1 MSALFDSMLVPL
13 GLLLALLGGALLGAV
28 MMHQRRQ
35 TRIAELEREIAGLE
49 GRLMAEERIAEERQA
64 AFADAR
70 DQLAERFSAL
80 SGEAL
85 RKNNEQFLQLARE
98 RLQQQ
103 QAQATADLS
112 QREKAVEALVKPIG
126 EALKRT
132 EEQIRLVERDRQKA
146 YGNLDRHL
154 TSMAQNQAA
163 LQSETRNLVKALRRP
178 EVRGR
183 WGEMTLRRLAELA
196 GMVEHC
202 DFEEQTSLRS
212 EGNLQRP
219 DMIVRMP
226 NGRQVVIDAK
236 TPLDAYL
243 EAVEAP
249 DDASRDLALDRH
261 ARKVRER
268 VRELAGKAYWQQF
281 ANSPDFVVLFIPGE
295 QFLAAAQ
302 DRDRRLMED
311 ALADRVVIAT
321 PTTLVALLRAVAFGW
336 QQDLVAESAEKIREL
351 GETLYNRVV
360 TFTGHLD
367 KLGRGLNSSV
377 DHFNKAVG
385 SLERQVIPGARKFTE
400 LGLRPKKEL
409 NSVDP
414 VERSARRS
422 SADGETGPTL
432 TEAPDPTDDVNHN
445 KKPAPH
451 DE

>member
-1 MSALFDSMLVPL
+1 MSDPGMQALLIIA
-13 GLLLALLGGALLGAV
+13 LLLAGAGVGGLIGAV
-28 MMHQRRQ
+28 IMHQRRQ
-35 TRIAELEREIAGLE
+35 GTIAALEQNVARLQ
-49 GRLMAEERIAEERQA
+49 GRLLAEERIAEERQA
-64 AFADAR
+64 AFAEAR
-70 DQLAERFSAL
+70 DQLAERFAAL

-103 QAQATADLS
+103 QSQASADLG

-132 EEQIRLVERDRQKA
+132 EEQIRQVEKERQKA
-146 YGNLDRHL
+146 YGDLDRHL
-154 TSMAQNQAA
+154 TSMAQHQAT
-163 LQSETRNLVKALRRP
+163 LQTETRNLVKALRRP

-202 DFEEQTSLRS
+202 DFEEQTSLRG
-212 EGNLQRP
+212 EDGLQRP
-219 DMIVRMP
+219 DMVVRMP

-236 TPLDAYL
+236 TPLDAYI
-243 EAVEAP
+243 EAVEAV
-249 DDASRDLALDRH
+249 DDPARSQALGRH

-281 ANSPDFVVLFIPGE
+281 ANSPDFVVLFLPGE

-302 DRDRRLMED
+302 DQDRGLMED
-311 ALADRVVIAT
+311 ALAQRVVIAT

-336 QQDLVAESAEKIREL
+336 QQDLVAENAEKIREL

-360 TFTGHLD
+360 TFTAHLD
-367 KLGRGLNSSV
+367 KLGRSLNSSV

-400 LGLRPKKEL
+400 LGLRPRKEL
-409 NSVDP
+409 PSLEP
-414 VERSARRS
+414 VERSARQSTAGRD
-422 SADGETGPTL
+422 AD
-432 TEAPDPTDDVNHN
+432 TELSDQTDAPEQPVKTDD
-445 KKPAPH
+445 
-451 DE
+451 

>member
-1 MSALFDSMLVPL
+1 MSDPGMQAWLIIA
-13 GLLLALLGGALLGAV
+13 LLLAGGGVGGLIGAV
-28 MMHQRRQ
+28 IMHQRRQ
-35 TRIAELEREIAGLE
+35 RTIAALEQDNARLE
-49 GRLMAEERIAEERQA
+49 GRLLAEERIAEERQA
-64 AFADAR
+64 AFAEAR

-103 QAQATADLS
+103 QAQASADLG

-132 EEQIRLVERDRQKA
+132 EEQIRQVEKERQKA
-146 YGNLDRHL
+146 YGDLDRHL
-154 TSMAQNQAA
+154 TSMAQHQAT
-163 LQSETRNLVKALRRP
+163 LQTETRNLVKALRRP

-202 DFEEQTSLRS
+202 DFEEQTSLRG
-212 EGNLQRP
+212 EDGLQRP
-219 DMIVRMP
+219 DMVVRMP

-236 TPLDAYL
+236 TPLDAYI
-243 EAVEAP
+243 EAVEAV
-249 DDASRDLALDRH
+249 DDAARSQALGRH

-281 ANSPDFVVLFIPGE
+281 ANSPDFVVLFLPGE

-302 DRDRRLMED
+302 DQDRSLMED
-311 ALADRVVIAT
+311 ALAQRVVIAT

-336 QQDLVAESAEKIREL
+336 QQDLVAENAEKIREL

-360 TFTGHLD
+360 TFTAHLD
-367 KLGRGLNSSV
+367 KLGRSLNSSV

-400 LGLRPKKEL
+400 LGLRPRKEL
-409 NSVDP
+409 PSLEP
-414 VERSARRS
+414 VERSARQSTAGRD
-422 SADGETGPTL
+422 ADNELPAGNETPEKR
-432 TEAPDPTDDVNHN
+432 TETDD
-445 KKPAPH
+445 
-451 DE
+451 